1 MSAKVQ
7 PIADQRLRR
16 VIIAFL
22 MAVIADQVSKW
33 LIVAVVMQP
42 PRIIG
47 ILPFFN
53 LRLGYNTGISFG
65 MFADQIEGYASAFAL
80 FKLVI
85 VAGLILWA
93 LRSSEAIEQWGLSLI
108 AGGAAGNIL
117 DRYRQG
123 GVTDFLDFFW
133 NGWHYPTF
141 NLADVAITLGAGL
154 MLLAAFRPRRS
165 TV

>member
-1 MSAKVQ
+1 MSDLPA
-7 PIADQRLRR
+7 PPAGQRIGT

-22 MAVIADQVSKW
+22 IAFIADQASKW
-33 LIVAVVMQP
+33 LVVNVVMQP

-65 MFADQIEGYASAFAL
+65 MFADQIEGYATSFAL
-80 FKLVI
+80 FKMLVT
-85 VAGLILWA
+85 AGLIVWA
-93 LRSSEAIEQWGLSLI
+93 LRTASALERWGLALI

-141 NLADVAITLGAGL
+141 NLADVAITVGAGL
-154 MLLAAFRPRRS
+154 MLLAIFCPASSRS
-165 TV
+165 

>member
-1 MSAKVQ
+1 MIDVPAA
-7 PIADQRLRR
+7 PATQRVRT

-22 MAVIADQVSKW
+22 IALIADQASKW
-33 LIVAVVMQP
+33 LVVNVVMQP

-65 MFADQIEGYASAFAL
+65 MFADQIEGYATHFVL
-80 FKLVI
+80 FKVLVT
-85 VAGLILWA
+85 AGLILWA
-93 LRSSEAIEQWGLSLI
+93 LRTASPPERWGLALI

-141 NLADVAITLGAGL
+141 NLADVAITVGAGL
-154 MLLAAFRPRRS
+154 MLLAIFRPASSRS
-165 TV
+165 